1 MGLTK
6 QYLAYRAI
14 DSFNIIASGRANVN
28 FAVLE
33 KSEGRFAAAPAA
45 ENVIIWDLRMGDRK
59 LTLRRE
65 KQEVT
70 ALRVSPDHLH
80 IAVGYADGV
89 VQIFDLSSR
98 TYYDAICS
106 LALHK
111 NAVSVLRYDA
121 HGMRLVSGGLDT
133 ELVVVDVV
141 EQAGRQ
147 RLSGHNAAV
156 TDAHF
161 LQRLVEQDIVVSC
174 SKDTQIKFWNL
185 ETQFCFKTI
194 VDNRTEI
201 WGLALIND
209 LMVAGAGE
217 SGMNVYRL
225 RKREGNAAQSLEKA
239 VEGLAIDDEDT
250 ISPLSV
256 SNCGTIQRAGKG
268 RTVNLVV
275 DPNERVLSCHGTN
288 DLIEN
293 FYICNA
299 EEAKQRLAKRLK
311 KARKKM
317 QEGGEQEENE
327 EHLSKELSLSDEIK
341 RLESIKTRQKIKS
354 IDVLLGQNQEL
365 RVLVSL
371 SNNSMSL
378 YSLEASLK
386 SRKPKAKSSEST
398 DSSVKL
404 LRSLTRLGH
413 QSEVRSVC
421 FSNDS
426 LAIGSGA
433 GDSFKFWDRDAM
445 QCLRTMPTDYI
456 LCSRFVPGDRYVLL
470 GMKSGKLL
478 IADVGAADIVEEIP
492 AHESELW
499 SIALLPDQK
508 GCVTGS
514 SDTTV
519 KIWTFELIDSEGESH
534 TQTKVLSL
542 LHKNTLKLEETVLCV
557 VVSPDMKYLAVGLL
571 DATVKIF
578 FLDTFKFY
586 LSLYGHKL
594 PVLCMDIS
602 YDSQII
608 ATGSADRN
616 IKIWGL
622 NFGDCHRSIFAHDDS
637 VMSLQFIPK
646 THMFFSCGKDGKV
659 KQWDGDSFEKI
670 QTLPG
675 HIGEAHCLS
684 VSPNGRYLVTCG
696 SDRTLRMYERTEET
710 IVLKDVQEEE
720 REQMEN
726 EKLATGEDN
735 SVPLLPGLKLPSR
748 KTVGS
753 EQAAESIMECLEIS
767 KQYEL
772 EGDEKPE
779 LHPLMIALQV
789 KNPIDF
795 LVTTL
800 VRIRTSDMEEALLL
814 LPFSIVCELLERLPA
829 LITQRPDEVELLC
842 RVTVFLFKVHMKPI
856 ATAKSMKPLL
866 LKLLELLKR
875 DVQQLRDIMGYN
887 LHALSLLQTEV
898 EQREGVQLFRDAT
911 LARRKQEKKRRA
923 ASKRR
928 LQIQMV

>member
-14 DSFNIIASGRANVN
+14 DSFNIIASGRANLN

-33 KSEGRFAAAPAA
+33 QSEGRFVAAPAA
-45 ENVIIWDLRMGDRK
+45 ENVIIWDLRMGERK

-161 LQRLVEQDIVVSC
+161 LQRLVEQEVVVSC
-174 SKDTQIKFWNL
+174 SKDTQIKLWNL

-201 WGLALIND
+201 WALAFVND
-209 LMVAGAGE
+209 LMIAGAGE

-225 RKREGNAAQSLEKA
+225 RKREDASAHATLEAAVQ
-239 VEGLAIDDEDT
+239 GLAIDDEDT

-268 RTVNLVV
+268 RTVNLVA

-293 FYICNA
+293 FYICTG

-311 KARKKM
+311 KARKKALDA
-317 QEGGEQEENE
+317 QTASEENDE
-327 EHLSKELSLSDEIK
+327 QLSKELSLSDEIK
-341 RLESIKTRQKIKS
+341 RLESIKTKQKIKS
-354 IDVLLGQNQEL
+354 IDVLLGENKEL
-365 RVLVSL
+365 RMLVSL
-371 SNNSMSL
+371 ANNSMTL

-386 SRKPKAKSSEST
+386 SRKSS
-398 DSSVKL
+398 SSQMDGSIKL

-413 QSEVRSVC
+413 QSELRSVC

-445 QCLRTMPTDYI
+445 QCLRTVPTQYI

-478 IADVGAADIVEEIP
+478 IVDVSAADIVEQIP

-514 SDTTV
+514 SDTTL
-519 KIWTFELIDSEGESH
+519 KIWTFELIDSGEEAG
-534 TQTKVLSL
+534 QTKVLSL

-557 VVSPDMKYLAVGLL
+557 AISPNMKYLAVGLL

-602 YDSQII
+602 YDSTLI

-670 QTLPG
+670 ITLPG

-684 VSPNGRYLVTCG
+684 VSPNGRYLVSCG

-710 IVLKDVQEEE
+710 IVLQDVQEEE
-720 REQMEN
+720 RDQLEN

-748 KTVGS
+748 KTAGA

-767 KQYEL
+767 KQFEL
-772 EGDEKPE
+772 ESDEKPE
-779 LHPLMIALQV
+779 LHPLMLALQV
-789 KNPIDF
+789 KNPNDF

-800 VRIRTSDMEEALLL
+800 VRIRTSDMEESLLL

-856 ATAKSMKPLL
+856 AAAKSMKPLL
-866 LKLLELLKR
+866 LKLLGLLKH
-875 DVQQLRDIMGYN
+875 DIKQLRDLTGCN
-887 LHALSLLQTEV
+887 LHALSLLQADV
-898 EQREGVQLFRDAT
+898 EQRQGVQLFRDAT
-911 LARRKQEKKRRA
+911 LARRKSEKKCRA
-923 ASKRR
+923 SAKRR
-928 LQIQMV
+928 IQIQMA

>member
-14 DSFNIIASGRANVN
+14 DSFNIISSGRANVN
-28 FAVLE
+28 FAIVD
-33 KSEGRFAAAPAA
+33 KTEGRYVAAPAA
-45 ENVIIWDLRMGDRK
+45 ENVIVWDLRMGDRK

-65 KQEVT
+65 KFEVT
-70 ALRVSPDHLH
+70 CLRASPDHLH
-80 IAVGYADGV
+80 VAVGYSDGM
-89 VQIFDLSSR
+89 VQIFDLSSDR
-98 TYYDAICS
+98 YYDPICALS
-106 LALHK
+106 LHK
-111 NAVSVLRYDA
+111 NAVSILRYDLQ
-121 HGMRLVSGGLDT
+121 GMRLVSGGLDT

-141 EQAGRQ
+141 EQAGRA
-147 RLSGHNAAV
+147 RLSGHNAAI

-161 LQRLVEQDIVVSC
+161 LQRLVEENIVVSC
-174 SKDTQIKFWNL
+174 SKDTQVKFWNL

-194 VDNRTEI
+194 VDNRTEV
-201 WGLALIND
+201 WALAFIGD

-225 RKREGNAAQSLEKA
+225 RKHDGTITETLESA
-239 VEGLAIDDEDT
+239 VEGLSIEEEDT
-250 ISPLSV
+250 ISPISV
-256 SNCGTIQRAGKG
+256 SNCGVIQRAGKG
-268 RTVNLVV
+268 RTVNLVA
-275 DPNERVLSCHGTN
+275 DPSERVLSCHGTN

-293 FYICNA
+293 FYICTA
-299 EEAKQRLAKRLK
+299 EEVKKRLTKRLK
-311 KARKKM
+311 KEKK
-317 QEGGEQEENE
+317 EDGTEAKLSTEQ
-327 EHLSKELSLSDEIK
+327 SLSDEIK
-341 RLESIKTRQKIKS
+341 RLESIRTKQKIKS
-354 IDVLLGQNQEL
+354 IDVVLGQNQEL

-371 SNNSMSL
+371 ANNSLSL
-378 YSLEASLK
+378 YSLEASIK
-386 SRKPKAKSSEST
+386 TRKATEP
-398 DSSVKL
+398 SVKL

-433 GDSFKFWDRDAM
+433 GESFKFWDRDAM
-445 QCLRTMPTDYI
+445 QCLRTVPTDYI
-456 LCSRFVPGDRYVLL
+456 LCSKFVPGDHYVLL

-478 IADVGAADIVEEIP
+478 IVDVASADIVEEIP

-508 GCVTGS
+508 GCITGS
-514 SDTTV
+514 GDSTL
-519 KIWTFELIDSEGESH
+519 KIWTFELIDSD
-534 TQTKVLSL
+534 QNKVLSL

-557 VVSPDMKYLAVGLL
+557 GVSPDMKYLAVGLL

-594 PVLCMDIS
+594 PVLCLDIS
-602 YDSQII
+602 YDSNLIV
-608 ATGSADRN
+608 TGSADRN
-616 IKIWGL
+616 VKVWGL

-646 THMFFSCGKDGKV
+646 THMFFTCGKDGKV

-670 QTLPG
+670 LTLPG
-675 HIGEAHCLS
+675 HIGEAYCLS

-696 SDRTLRMYERTEET
+696 SDRTLRMYERTDET

-720 REQMEN
+720 REQLEN
-726 EKLATGEDN
+726 EQLATGDDN

-753 EQAAESIMECLEIS
+753 EQSAESILECLEIS
-767 KQYEL
+767 KQFEL
-772 EGDEKPE
+772 ESEEKPD
-779 LHPLMIALQV
+779 LHPLMQALQV
-789 KNPIDF
+789 KNPVDF
-795 LVTTL
+795 LVSTL
-800 VRIRTSDMEEALLL
+800 MRIRASDLEEALLL
-814 LPFSIVCELLERLPA
+814 LPFSTVCELLERLPT
-829 LITQRPDEVELLC
+829 LLTQRHDQLELLC
-842 RVTVFLFKVHMKPI
+842 RVTIFLFKVHMKPI
-856 ATAKSMKPLL
+856 SAAKTMKPLL
-866 LKLLELLKR
+866 VQLLTLLKR
-875 DVQQLRDIMGYN
+875 DVTNLRDTLGWN
-887 LHALSLLQTEV
+887 LHGLALLQTEV
-898 EQREGVQLFRDAT
+898 EQRESVQLFRDAT
-911 LARRKQEKKRRA
+911 QARKKRDKKRRE

>member
-28 FAVLE
+28 FAVYD
-33 KSEGRFAAAPAA
+33 KSEGRYVAAPAA

-65 KQEVT
+65 KHEVT

-161 LQRLVEQDIVVSC
+161 LQRVVDEDIVVSC
-174 SKDTQIKFWNL
+174 SKDTLIKFWNL
-185 ETQFCFKTI
+185 QTQFCFKTI

-201 WGLALIND
+201 WALAFIND

-225 RKREGNAAQSLEKA
+225 RKKDGSEAQSVETA
-239 VEGLAIDDEDT
+239 VAGLSLGDED
-250 ISPLSV
+250 IVSPLTV
-256 SNCGTIQRAGKG
+256 TNCGAIQRAGKG
-268 RTVNLVV
+268 RTVNLVA

-293 FYICNA
+293 FYICTA

-311 KARKKM
+311 KARKKA
-317 QEGGEQEENE
+317 QDSAEPEQNDEQ
-327 EHLSKELSLSDEIK
+327 LSKELSLSDEIK
-341 RLESIKTRQKIKS
+341 RLESIKAKQKIKS
-354 IDVLLGQNQEL
+354 IDVLLGQNNEL

-371 SNNSMSL
+371 GNNSLCL

-386 SRKPKAKSSEST
+386 SRKVTTPA
-398 DSSVKL
+398 DSSVKV

-445 QCLRTMPTDYI
+445 QCLRTVATDYV

-470 GMKSGKLL
+470 GMKSGKLV
-478 IADVGAADIVEEIP
+478 IVDVGAADIVEQIP

-499 SIALLPDQK
+499 SMALLPDQK

-519 KIWTFELIDSEGESH
+519 KIWSFQLVDTEEGDAR
-534 TQTKVLSL
+534 TQVLSL

-557 VVSPDMKYLAVGLL
+557 AVSPDMKYLAVGLL
-571 DATVKIF
+571 DATVKVF

-602 YDSQII
+602 YDSTLI

-622 NFGDCHRSIFAHDDS
+622 NFGDCHRSIFAHDES

-646 THMFFSCGKDGKV
+646 THMFFSCGKDGRV

-670 QTLPG
+670 LTLPG
-675 HIGEAHCLS
+675 HIGEAHCLA

-696 SDRTLRMYERTEET
+696 SDRTLRMYERTDET
-710 IVLKDVQEEE
+710 IVLKDAQEEE
-720 REQMEN
+720 REQLES
-726 EKLATGEDN
+726 EQLATGEDN
-735 SVPLLPGLKLPSR
+735 SVPLLPGLKLASR

-753 EQAAESIMECLEIS
+753 EKAAESIMECLEIS

-772 EGDEKPE
+772 EDIEKPE

-789 KNPIDF
+789 KNPTDF
-795 LVTTL
+795 VITTL
-800 VRIRTSDMEEALLL
+800 VRIRSSDMEEALLL
-814 LPFSIVCELLERLPA
+814 LPFSVVCELLERLPA
-829 LITQRPDEVELLC
+829 VITQRPDELELLC

-856 ATAKSMKPLL
+856 VAAKSMKPLL
-866 LKLLELLKR
+866 LKLLELLKK
-875 DVQQLRDIMGYN
+875 DVNALRDIMGYN

-911 LARRKQEKKRRA
+911 QTRRKNEKKRKQA
-923 ASKRR
+923 VKRR
-928 LQIQMV
+928 LQIQMT

>member
-14 DSFNIIASGRANVN
+14 DSFNIITSGRSNVN

-33 KSEGRFAAAPAA
+33 KSEGRFAAAAAA

-80 IAVGYADGV
+80 IAVGFADGV

-111 NAVSVLRYDA
+111 NAVSVLRYDSQ
-121 HGMRLVSGGLDT
+121 GMRLVSGGLDT
-133 ELVVVDVV
+133 EMVVVDTV

-147 RLSGHNAAV
+147 RLSGHNAAI

-201 WGLALIND
+201 WALAFVND
-209 LMVAGAGE
+209 LMIAGAGE

-225 RKREGNAAQSLEKA
+225 RKRDSTEHGSLESA

-250 ISPLSV
+250 ISPISV

-268 RTVNLVV
+268 RTVNLVS

-293 FYICNA
+293 FYICTA
-299 EEAKQRLAKRLK
+299 EEAKQRLNKRLK
-311 KARKKM
+311 KARKAAP
-317 QEGGEQEENE
+317 EENAE
-327 EHLSKELSLSDEIK
+327 QISKDLSLSDEIK
-341 RLESIKTRQKIKS
+341 RLESIKTSKQKIKS
-354 IDVLLGQNQEL
+354 IDVLLGENKEL
-365 RVLVSL
+365 RVLVSFA
-371 SNNSMSL
+371 NNSMSL
-378 YSLEASLK
+378 YSLEVSLK
-386 SRKPKAKSSEST
+386 SRKADAE
-398 DSSVKL
+398 SSVKL

-433 GDSFKFWDRDAM
+433 AESFKLWDRDAM
-445 QCLRTMPTDYI
+445 QCLRTVSTDYV
-456 LCSRFVPGDRYVLL
+456 LTSRFVPGDRYVLL
-470 GMKSGKLL
+470 GMKSGKLV
-478 IADVGAADIVEEIP
+478 IMDVGAADIVESIP

-499 SIALLPDQK
+499 SISLLPDQK

-514 SDTTV
+514 GDTTV
-519 KIWTFELIDSEGESH
+519 KIWSFELIDAGEGAA
-534 TQTKVLSL
+534 QTKVLSL

-571 DATVKIF
+571 DATVKVF

-602 YDSQII
+602 YDSTLI

-637 VMSLQFIPK
+637 VMSLQFIPR
-646 THMFFSCGKDGKV
+646 THMFFSCGKDGKI

-670 QTLPG
+670 VTLPG
-675 HIGEAHCLS
+675 HIGEAYSLA
-684 VSPNGRYLVTCG
+684 VSPNGRYLVSCG
-696 SDRTLRMYERTEET
+696 SDRTLRLFERTEET

-720 REQMEN
+720 REQLEN
-726 EKLATGEDN
+726 ERLATGEDN

-753 EQAAESIMECLEIS
+753 EQAAESIIECLEIS

-772 EGDEKPE
+772 DAEEKPE
-779 LHPLMIALQV
+779 LHPLMRALQV
-789 KNPIDF
+789 KSPNDF

-800 VRIRTSDMEEALLL
+800 VRIRTSEMEEALLL
-814 LPFSIVCELLERLPA
+814 LPFSVVCELLERLPA
-829 LITQRPDEVELLC
+829 LITSRPDELELLC

-856 ATAKSMKPLL
+856 VNANQMKPLL
-866 LKLLELLKR
+866 MRLLALLKSDIQGLR
-875 DVQQLRDIMGYN
+875 DVMGYN
-887 LHALSLLQTEV
+887 LHALALLQTEV
-898 EQREGVQLFRDAT
+898 EQREGVQLFHEAT
-911 LARRKQEKKRRA
+911 QARRKREKKRRE

>member
-14 DSFNIIASGRANVN
+14 DSFNIITSGRSNVN
-28 FAVLE
+28 FAIVD
-33 KSEGRFAAAPAA
+33 KTEGRFVAAAAA
-45 ENVIIWDLRMGDRK
+45 ENVIVWDLRLGDRK

-65 KQEVT
+65 KFEVT
-70 ALRVSPDHLH
+70 CLRVSPDHLH
-80 IAVGYADGV
+80 IAVGYADGT
-89 VQIFDLSSR
+89 VQIFDLTSDR
-98 TYYDAICS
+98 YYDPICS

-111 NAVSVLRYDA
+111 NAVSILRYDQQ
-121 HGMRLVSGGLDT
+121 GMRLVSGGLDT

-141 EQAGRQ
+141 EQAGRA

-161 LQRLVEQDIVVSC
+161 LQRLVEENIVVSC

-201 WGLALIND
+201 WALAFVGD

-225 RKREGNAAQSLEKA
+225 KKHDRAIAESVEAA
-239 VEGLAIDDEDT
+239 VEGLSIDEEDT
-250 ISPLSV
+250 ISPISV
-256 SNCGTIQRAGKG
+256 SNCGLIQRAGRG
-268 RTVNLVV
+268 RTVNLVT
-275 DPNERVLSCHGTN
+275 DPSERVLSCHGTN

-293 FYICNA
+293 FYICTP
-299 EEAKQRLAKRLK
+299 EEVKVRLAKRLK
-311 KARKKM
+311 KARKEEGADAKM
-317 QEGGEQEENE
+317 STEP
-327 EHLSKELSLSDEIK
+327 SLTDEIK
-341 RLESIKTRQKIKS
+341 RLESIRTKQKIKS
-354 IDVLLGQNQEL
+354 IDVVLGQNQEL

-371 SNNSMSL
+371 ANNSLSL
-378 YSLEASLK
+378 YSLEASVK
-386 SRKPKAKSSEST
+386 TRKAADP
-398 DSSVKL
+398 SVKV

-426 LAIGSGA
+426 LAVGSGA
-433 GDSFKFWDRDAM
+433 GESFKFWDRDAM
-445 QCLRTMPTDYI
+445 QCLRTVPTDYI
-456 LCSRFVPGDRYVLL
+456 LCSKFVPGDHYVLL

-478 IADVGAADIVEEIP
+478 IVDVASGDIVEEIP

-499 SIALLPDQK
+499 SIAILPDQK

-514 SDTTV
+514 GDSTI
-519 KIWTFELIDSEGESH
+519 KIWTFELIDSDQS
-534 TQTKVLSL
+534 KVLSL

-557 VVSPDMKYLAVGLL
+557 CVSPDMKYLAVGLL
-571 DATVKIF
+571 DTTVKVF

-594 PVLCMDIS
+594 PVLCLDIS
-602 YDSQII
+602 YDSNLIV
-608 ATGSADRN
+608 TGSSDRN
-616 IKIWGL
+616 VKVWGL

-637 VMSLQFIPK
+637 VMSVQFIPK
-646 THMFFSCGKDGKV
+646 THMFFTCGKDGKV

-670 QTLPG
+670 LTLPG
-675 HIGEAHCLS
+675 HIGEAYCLS

-696 SDRTLRMYERTEET
+696 SDRTIRMYERTDET

-726 EKLATGEDN
+726 EQLATGEDN
-735 SVPLLPGLKLPSR
+735 SVPLLPGLKMPSR

-753 EQAAESIMECLEIS
+753 EQSAESILECLEIS

-772 EGDEKPE
+772 ESDEKPE
-779 LHPLMIALQV
+779 LHPLMQALQA
-789 KNPIDF
+789 KNPVDF

-800 VRIRTSDMEEALLL
+800 MRIRTSDLEEALLL
-814 LPFSIVCELLERLPA
+814 LPFATVCELLERLPT
-829 LITQRPDEVELLC
+829 LLTQRPDQLELLC
-842 RVTVFLFKVHMKPI
+842 RVTIFLFKVHMKPI
-856 ATAKSMKPLL
+856 SAAKSMKPLL
-866 LKLLELLKR
+866 VQLLSLLKR
-875 DVQQLRDIMGYN
+875 DIGQLRDTLGWN
-887 LHALSLLQTEV
+887 LHGLALLQTEV
-898 EQREGVQLFRDAT
+898 EAREGVQLFWDAT
-911 LARRKQEKKRRA
+911 QTRKKRDKKRRE

>member
-14 DSFNIIASGRANVN
+14 DSFNIIVSGRANVN

-225 RKREGNAAQSLEKA
+225 RKREDNAAQSLEKA

-317 QEGGEQEENE
+317 QEGGEQEDE
-327 EHLSKELSLSDEIK
+327 EHISKELSLSDEIK
-341 RLESIKTRQKIKS
+341 RLESIKTKQKIKS
-354 IDVLLGQNQEL
+354 IDVLLGQNQEV

-386 SRKPKAKSSEST
+386 SRKPKAKSSEPT
-398 DSSVKL
+398 DTSVKL

-492 AHESELW
+492 AHDSELW

-514 SDTTV
+514 SDTTL

-772 EGDEKPE
+772 EHDEKPE

-800 VRIRTSDMEEALLL
+800 MRIRTSDMEEALLL
-814 LPFSIVCELLERLPA
+814 LPFSMVCELLERLPA
-829 LITQRPDEVELLC
+829 LIKQRPDEVELLC

-856 ATAKSMKPLL
+856 TAAKSMKPLL

-887 LHALSLLQTEV
+887 LHALSLLQREV
-898 EQREGVQLFRDAT
+898 EQREDVQLFRDAT

>member
-33 KSEGRFAAAPAA
+33 KSEGRFVAAPAA

-89 VQIFDLSSR
+89 VQIFDLSSQ

-111 NAVSVLRYDA
+111 NAVSVLRYDV

-201 WGLALIND
+201 WALAFVND

-225 RKREGNAAQSLEKA
+225 RKREDSSAQTLETA
-239 VEGLAIDDEDT
+239 VEGLTIEDEDT

-268 RTVNLVV
+268 RTVNLVA

-293 FYICNA
+293 FYICTA

-311 KARKKM
+311 KARKKA
-317 QEGGEQEENE
+317 QDAAAPEEDD

-341 RLESIKTRQKIKS
+341 RLESLKTKQKIKS
-354 IDVLLGQNQEL
+354 IDVLLGQNKEL

-371 SNNSMSL
+371 SNNSMCL

-386 SRKPKAKSSEST
+386 SRKPTAASAAST

-426 LAIGSGA
+426 LAIGSGS

-445 QCLRTMPTDYI
+445 QCLRTVPTDYI
-456 LCSRFVPGDRYVLL
+456 LCSRFVPGDRYALL
-470 GMKSGKLL
+470 GMKSGKLF
-478 IADVGAADIVEEIP
+478 IVDVGAADIVERIP

-514 SDTTV
+514 SDTTL
-519 KIWTFELIDSEGESH
+519 KIWSFELIDAGEGEA
-534 TQTKVLSL
+534 QTKVLSL

-557 VVSPDMKYLAVGLL
+557 AISPDMKYLAVGLL
-571 DATVKIF
+571 DATVKVF

-602 YDSQII
+602 YDATLI

-670 QTLPG
+670 ITLPG
-675 HIGEAHCLS
+675 HIGEAYCLS
-684 VSPNGRYLVTCG
+684 VSPNGRYLVSCG

-720 REQMEN
+720 REQLEN

-767 KQYEL
+767 KQFEL
-772 EGDEKPE
+772 EADEKPE
-779 LHPLMIALQV
+779 LHPLMLALQV
-789 KNPIDF
+789 KNPNDF

-800 VRIRTSDMEEALLL
+800 IRIRTSDMEEALLL

-829 LITQRPDEVELLC
+829 LITQRPDEIELLC

-856 ATAKSMKPLL
+856 AAAKSMKSLLIKLLGL
-866 LKLLELLKR
+866 LKH
-875 DVQQLRDIMGYN
+875 DVQQLRDTMGYN
-887 LHALSLLQTEV
+887 LHALALLQTDV

-923 ASKRR
+923 AAKRR
-928 LQIQMV
+928 IQIQMV

>member
-1 MGLTK
+1 
-6 QYLAYRAI
+6 
-14 DSFNIIASGRANVN
+14 
-28 FAVLE
+28 
-33 KSEGRFAAAPAA
+33 
-45 ENVIIWDLRMGDRK
+45 MGDRK

-89 VQIFDLSSR
+89 VQIFDLSSG

-111 NAVSVLRYDA
+111 NAVSILRYDA

-161 LQRLVEQDIVVSC
+161 LQRLVDQDIVVSS

-201 WGLALIND
+201 WALAFIND

-225 RKREGNAAQSLEKA
+225 RKRGDNAAQSLETA
-239 VEGLAIDDEDT
+239 VEGFAIDDEDT

-268 RTVNLVV
+268 RTVNLVA

-311 KARKKM
+311 KARKKA
-317 QEGGEQEENE
+317 QEGAAQEENE
-327 EHLSKELSLSDEIK
+327 EHLSKEMSLSDEIK
-341 RLESIKTRQKIKS
+341 RLESIKTKQKIKS
-354 IDVLLGQNQEL
+354 IDVLLGQNNEL

-371 SNNSMSL
+371 SNNSMTL

-386 SRKPKAKSSEST
+386 SRKPTAKSAAST
-398 DSSVKL
+398 DSSVKT

-426 LAIGSGA
+426 LAIGSGSC
-433 GDSFKFWDRDAM
+433 DSFKFWDRDAM

-478 IADVGAADIVEEIP
+478 IVDVGAADIVEQIP

-499 SIALLPDQK
+499 SLALLPDQK

-514 SDTTV
+514 SDTTL
-519 KIWTFELIDSEGESH
+519 KIWTFELIDSAGEGEA
-534 TQTKVLSL
+534 QTKVLSL

-557 VVSPDMKYLAVGLL
+557 AISPDMKYLAVGLL

-602 YDSQII
+602 YDSQLI

-670 QTLPG
+670 LTLPG

-720 REQMEN
+720 REQLEN
-726 EKLATGEDN
+726 ERLATGEDN

-767 KQYEL
+767 KQFET
-772 EGDEKPE
+772 EADEKPE
-779 LHPLMIALQV
+779 LHPLMLALQA
-789 KNPIDF
+789 KNPNDF

-856 ATAKSMKPLL
+856 AAAKSMKPLL
-866 LKLLELLKR
+866 LKLLALLKR
-875 DVQQLRDIMGYN
+875 DVQQLRDTMGYN

>member
-14 DSFNIIASGRANVN
+14 DSFNIITSGRANVN
-28 FAVLE
+28 FAVVD
-33 KSEGRFAAAPAA
+33 KTEGRYVAAPAA
-45 ENVIIWDLRMGDRK
+45 ENVIVWDLRMGDRK

-65 KQEVT
+65 KFEVT
-70 ALRVSPDHLH
+70 SLRVSPDHLH

-89 VQIFDLSSR
+89 VQIFDLSSDR
-98 TYYDAICS
+98 YYEPICT

-111 NAVSVLRYDA
+111 NAVSILRYDLQ
-121 HGMRLVSGGLDT
+121 GMRLVSGGLDT

-141 EQAGRQ
+141 EQAGRA
-147 RLSGHNAAV
+147 RLSGHNAAI

-161 LQRLVEQDIVVSC
+161 LQRLVDENIVVSC

-194 VDNRTEI
+194 VDNRTEV
-201 WGLALIND
+201 WALAFIGN

-225 RKREGNAAQSLEKA
+225 RKHDGAITETLESA
-239 VEGLAIDDEDT
+239 VEGLSIDDEDT
-250 ISPLSV
+250 ISPISV

-268 RTVNLVV
+268 RTVNLVT
-275 DPNERVLSCHGTN
+275 DPSERVISCHGTN

-293 FYICNA
+293 FYICTP
-299 EEAKQRLAKRLK
+299 EEVKKRLAKRLK
-311 KARKKM
+311 KEKKVAED
-317 QEGGEQEENE
+317 EGSEEAKLSTEQ
-327 EHLSKELSLSDEIK
+327 SLSDEIK
-341 RLESIKTRQKIKS
+341 RLESIRAKQKIKS
-354 IDVLLGQNQEL
+354 IDVVLGQNQEL

-371 SNNSMSL
+371 ANNSLSL
-378 YSLEASLK
+378 YSLEASIK
-386 SRKPKAKSSEST
+386 TRKAT
-398 DSSVKL
+398 DPSVKL

-433 GDSFKFWDRDAM
+433 GESFKFWDRDAM
-445 QCLRTMPTDYI
+445 QCLRTLPTDYI
-456 LCSRFVPGDRYVLL
+456 LCSKFVPGDRYVLL

-478 IADVGAADIVEEIP
+478 IVDVAAADIVEEIP
-492 AHESELW
+492 AHEGELW
-499 SIALLPDQK
+499 SIAILPDQK

-514 SDTTV
+514 GDTTV
-519 KIWTFELIDSEGESH
+519 KIWTFELIDAGEGDA
-534 TQTKVLSL
+534 QTKVLSL
-542 LHKNTLKLEETVLCV
+542 LHKNTLKLEETVLCLA
-557 VVSPDMKYLAVGLL
+557 VSPDMKYLAVGLL
-571 DATVKIF
+571 DATVKVF

-594 PVLCMDIS
+594 PVICLDIS
-602 YDSQII
+602 YDSNLIV
-608 ATGSADRN
+608 TGSADRN
-616 IKIWGL
+616 VKVWGL

-637 VMSLQFIPK
+637 VMSVQFIPR
-646 THMFFSCGKDGKV
+646 THMFFTCGKDGKV
-659 KQWDGDSFEKI
+659 KQWDGDNFEKI
-670 QTLPG
+670 LTLPG
-675 HIGEAHCLS
+675 HIGEAYCLS

-726 EKLATGEDN
+726 DQLATGEDN
-735 SVPLLPGLKLPSR
+735 TVPLLPGLKMPSR

-753 EQAAESIMECLEIS
+753 EQSAESILECLEIS
-767 KQYEL
+767 KQFEL
-772 EGDEKPE
+772 EAEDKPE
-779 LHPLMIALQV
+779 LHPLMQALQV
-789 KNPIDF
+789 KNPEDF
-795 LVTTL
+795 LVSTL
-800 VRIRTSDMEEALLL
+800 MRIRASDLEEALLL
-814 LPFSIVCELLERLPA
+814 LPFSTVCEVLERLPT
-829 LITQRPDEVELLC
+829 LLTQRPDQLELLC
-842 RVTVFLFKVHMKPI
+842 RVTIFLFKVHMKPI
-856 ATAKSMKPLL
+856 SAAKNMKPLL
-866 LKLLELLKR
+866 VKLLSMLKR
-875 DVQQLRDIMGYN
+875 DVGQLRDVLGWN
-887 LHALSLLQTEV
+887 LHGLALLQTEV
-898 EQREGVQLFRDAT
+898 EQRDGVQLFREAT
-911 LARRKQEKKRRA
+911 QTRKKRDKKRRE

>member
-33 KSEGRFAAAPAA
+33 KSEGRFVAAPAA

-89 VQIFDLSSR
+89 VQIFDLSSQ

-201 WGLALIND
+201 WALAFVND

-225 RKREGNAAQSLEKA
+225 RKREDSSAQTLETA

-268 RTVNLVV
+268 RTVNLVA
-275 DPNERVLSCHGTN
+275 DPNERVLSCHATN

-293 FYICNA
+293 FYICTA

-311 KARKKM
+311 KARKRA
-317 QEGGEQEENE
+317 QDAAAAEEDD

-341 RLESIKTRQKIKS
+341 RLESLKTKQKIKS
-354 IDVLLGQNQEL
+354 IDVLLGQNKEL

-371 SNNSMSL
+371 ANNSMCL

-386 SRKPKAKSSEST
+386 SRKPTAGSAASA

-426 LAIGSGA
+426 LAIGSGS

-445 QCLRTMPTDYI
+445 QCLRTVPTDYI

-470 GMKSGKLL
+470 GMKSGKLC
-478 IADVGAADIVEEIP
+478 IVDVGAADIVERIP

-514 SDTTV
+514 SDTTL
-519 KIWTFELIDSEGESH
+519 KIWSFELIDAGEGES
-534 TQTKVLSL
+534 QTKVLSL

-557 VVSPDMKYLAVGLL
+557 AVSPDMKYLAVGLL
-571 DATVKIF
+571 DATVKVF

-602 YDSQII
+602 YDATLI

-670 QTLPG
+670 ITLPG
-675 HIGEAHCLS
+675 HIGEAYCLS
-684 VSPNGRYLVTCG
+684 VSPNGRYLVSCG

-720 REQMEN
+720 REQLEN

-767 KQYEL
+767 KQFEL
-772 EGDEKPE
+772 EADDKPE
-779 LHPLMIALQV
+779 LHPLMLALQV

-800 VRIRTSDMEEALLL
+800 IRIRTSDMEEALLL

-856 ATAKSMKPLL
+856 AAAKSMKPLL
-866 LKLLELLKR
+866 IKLLGLLKH
-875 DVQQLRDIMGYN
+875 DVQQLRDTMGYN
-887 LHALSLLQTEV
+887 LHALALLQTDV

-911 LARRKQEKKRRA
+911 LARRQQEKKRRA
-923 ASKRR
+923 AAKRR
-928 LQIQMV
+928 IQIQMA

>member
-6 QYLAYRAI
+6 QYLAYRVI
-14 DSFNIIASGRANVN
+14 DSFNIIASGRSNVN
-28 FAVLE
+28 FAVVD
-33 KSEGRFAAAPAA
+33 KSEGRYVAAPAA

-65 KQEVT
+65 KHEVT

-111 NAVSVLRYDA
+111 NAVSVLRYDL

-161 LQRLVEQDIVVSC
+161 LQRLVDQDVVVSC

-201 WGLALIND
+201 WALAFIND

-225 RKREGNAAQSLEKA
+225 RKREATNGAALESA
-239 VEGLAIDDEDT
+239 VEGLSIDDEDT

-268 RTVNLVV
+268 RTVNLVA
-275 DPNERVLSCHGTN
+275 DPNERVISCHGTN
-288 DLIEN
+288 DLIES
-293 FYICNA
+293 FYICTA
-299 EEAKQRLAKRLK
+299 EEAKNRLAKRLK
-311 KARKKM
+311 KARKKA
-317 QEGGEQEENE
+317 ESAAASEQDDEQ
-327 EHLSKELSLSDEIK
+327 LSKELSLSDEIK
-341 RLESIKTRQKIKS
+341 RLESIKTKQKIKS
-354 IDVLLGQNQEL
+354 IDVLLGENKEL

-371 SNNSMSL
+371 ANNSLCL

-386 SRKPKAKSSEST
+386 SRKAST
-398 DSSVKL
+398 PADSSVKV

-433 GDSFKFWDRDAM
+433 GDSFKLWDRDAM
-445 QCLRTMPTDYI
+445 QCLRTVSTDYV

-470 GMKSGKLL
+470 GMKSGALL
-478 IADVGAADIVEEIP
+478 IVDVGAADIVEKIP

-514 SDTTV
+514 GDTTL
-519 KIWTFELIDSEGESH
+519 KIWSFELIDAGEGAA
-534 TQTKVLSL
+534 QTKVLSL

-557 VVSPDMKYLAVGLL
+557 AISPDMKYLAVGLL
-571 DATVKIF
+571 DATVKVF

-602 YDSQII
+602 YDSQLI

-670 QTLPG
+670 LTLPG
-675 HIGEAHCLS
+675 HIGEAHCLA
-684 VSPNGRYLVTCG
+684 VSPNGRYLVSCG
-696 SDRTLRMYERTEET
+696 SDRTLRMYERTDET

-720 REQMEN
+720 REQLEN
-726 EKLATGEDN
+726 EQLATGEDN
-735 SVPLLPGLKLPSR
+735 TVPLLPGLKLASR

-753 EQAAESIMECLEIS
+753 EQSAESIMECLEIS
-767 KQYEL
+767 RQFEL
-772 EGDEKPE
+772 EAEEKPE
-779 LHPLMIALQV
+779 PHPLMLALQV
-789 KNPIDF
+789 KNPTDF
-795 LVTTL
+795 LVATL
-800 VRIRTSDMEEALLL
+800 ARIRSSDMEEALLL
-814 LPFSIVCELLERLPA
+814 LPFSIVCELLERLPT
-829 LITQRPDEVELLC
+829 LINQRPDELELLC

-856 ATAKSMKPLL
+856 AASKTMKPLL
-866 LKLLELLKR
+866 IKLLGLLKR
-875 DVQQLRDIMGYN
+875 DVQQLRDVMGYN
-887 LHALSLLQTEV
+887 LHALSLLQSEV
-898 EQREGVQLFRDAT
+898 EQREGVQLFREAT
-911 LARRKQEKKRRA
+911 QTRRKNEKKRRQA
-923 ASKRR
+923 TKRR
-928 LQIQMV
+928 IQIQMA

>member
-1 MGLTK
+1 
-6 QYLAYRAI
+6 
-14 DSFNIIASGRANVN
+14 
-28 FAVLE
+28 
-33 KSEGRFAAAPAA
+33 
-45 ENVIIWDLRMGDRK
+45 MGDRK

-111 NAVSVLRYDA
+111 NAVSILRYDA
-121 HGMRLVSGGLDT
+121 QGMRLVSGGLDT

-147 RLSGHNAAV
+147 RLSGHNAAI

-161 LQRLVEQDIVVSC
+161 LQRLVEQEIVVSC

-201 WGLALIND
+201 WALAFIND

-225 RKREGNAAQSLEKA
+225 RKKDESVAQSLEKA
-239 VEGLAIDDEDT
+239 VEGLSIDDEDT
-250 ISPLSV
+250 ISPLTV

-268 RTVNLVV
+268 RTVNLVA

-293 FYICNA
+293 FYICTA
-299 EEAKQRLAKRLK
+299 EEAKQRLVKRLK
-311 KARKKM
+311 KARKKA
-317 QEGGEQEENE
+317 QDPNEPEQNDEQ
-327 EHLSKELSLSDEIK
+327 LSKELSLSDEIK
-341 RLESIKTRQKIKS
+341 RLESIKAKQKIKS
-354 IDVLLGQNQEL
+354 IDVLLGLNKEL

-371 SNNSMSL
+371 ANNSMCL

-386 SRKPKAKSSEST
+386 SRKASE
-398 DSSVKL
+398 DSSVKV

-445 QCLRTMPTDYI
+445 QCLRTVATDYV

-478 IADVGAADIVEEIP
+478 IVDVGAADIVEQIP

-499 SIALLPDQK
+499 SLAMLPDQK

-514 SDTTV
+514 SDQTL
-519 KIWTFELIDSEGESH
+519 KIWSFELIDAGEGDA
-534 TQTKVLSL
+534 QTKVLSL

-557 VVSPDMKYLAVGLL
+557 AVSPDMKYLAVGLL
-571 DATVKIF
+571 DATVKVF

-602 YDSQII
+602 YDSQLII
-608 ATGSADRN
+608 TGSADRN

-622 NFGDCHRSIFAHDDS
+622 NFGDCHRSVFAHDDS

-670 QTLPG
+670 LTLPG
-675 HIGEAHCLS
+675 HIGEAHCLA
-684 VSPNGRYLVTCG
+684 VSPNGRYLVSCG
-696 SDRTLRMYERTEET
+696 SDRTLRLYERTDET

-720 REQMEN
+720 REQLEN
-726 EKLATGEDN
+726 EQLATGEDN
-735 SVPLLPGLKLPSR
+735 TVPLLPGLKLPSR

-753 EQAAESIMECLEIS
+753 EKACESILECLEIS
-767 KQYEL
+767 KQFEL
-772 EGDEKPE
+772 EDDEKPE
-779 LHPLMIALQV
+779 PHPLMLALQV
-789 KNPIDF
+789 KNPTDF
-795 LVTTL
+795 LVTIL
-800 VRIRTSDMEEALLL
+800 ERIRSSDMEEALLL
-814 LPFSIVCELLERLPA
+814 LPFSNVCELLERLPA
-829 LITQRPDEVELLC
+829 LITKRPDQLELLC

-856 ATAKSMKPLL
+856 VGSKPMKPLL
-866 LKLLELLKR
+866 LKLLGLLKK
-875 DVQQLRDIMGYN
+875 DVTALRDLMGYN

-898 EQREGVQLFRDAT
+898 EQREGVQLFYDAT
-911 LARRKQEKKRRA
+911 QARKKNEKKRKEA
-923 ASKRR
+923 VKRR
-928 LQIQMV
+928 MQIQMV

>member
-1 MGLTK
+1 
-6 QYLAYRAI
+6 
-14 DSFNIIASGRANVN
+14 
-28 FAVLE
+28 
-33 KSEGRFAAAPAA
+33 
-45 ENVIIWDLRMGDRK
+45 MGDRK

-80 IAVGYADGV
+80 IAVGYADGI

-111 NAVSVLRYDA
+111 NAVSILRYDA
-121 HGMRLVSGGLDT
+121 QGMRLVSGGLDT

-147 RLSGHNAAV
+147 RLSGHNAAI

-161 LQRLVEQDIVVSC
+161 LQRLVDQEIVVSC

-201 WGLALIND
+201 WALAFIND

-225 RKREGNAAQSLEKA
+225 RKKDENIAQSLEKA
-239 VEGLAIDDEDT
+239 VEGLSIDDEDM

-268 RTVNLVV
+268 RTVNLVA

-293 FYICNA
+293 FYICTA

-311 KARKKM
+311 KARKKA
-317 QEGGEQEENE
+317 QDSTEPEQNDEQ
-327 EHLSKELSLSDEIK
+327 LSKELSLSDEIK
-341 RLESIKTRQKIKS
+341 RLESIKAKQKIKS
-354 IDVLLGQNQEL
+354 IDVLLGQNKEL
-365 RVLVSL
+365 RVLISL
-371 SNNSMSL
+371 GNNSMCL

-386 SRKPKAKSSEST
+386 SRKAST
-398 DSSVKL
+398 PEDSSVKV

-433 GDSFKFWDRDAM
+433 GNSFKFWDRDAM
-445 QCLRTMPTDYI
+445 QCLRTVATDYV

-478 IADVGAADIVEEIP
+478 IVDVGAADIVEQIP

-499 SIALLPDQK
+499 SLAMLPDQK

-514 SDTTV
+514 SDQTL
-519 KIWTFELIDSEGESH
+519 KIWSFELIDAGEGDA
-534 TQTKVLSL
+534 QTKVLSL

-557 VVSPDMKYLAVGLL
+557 AISPDMKYLAVGLL
-571 DATVKIF
+571 DATVKVF

-602 YDSQII
+602 YDSQLI

-622 NFGDCHRSIFAHDDS
+622 NFGDCHRSVFAHDDS
-637 VMSLQFIPK
+637 VMSLQFIPR

-670 QTLPG
+670 LTLPG
-675 HIGEAHCLS
+675 HIGEAHCLA
-684 VSPNGRYLVTCG
+684 VSPNGRYLVSCG

-720 REQMEN
+720 REQLEN
-726 EKLATGEDN
+726 EQLATGEDN
-735 SVPLLPGLKLPSR
+735 TVPLLPGLKLPSR

-753 EQAAESIMECLEIS
+753 EKAAESILECLEIS
-767 KQYEL
+767 KQFEL
-772 EGDEKPE
+772 EDDEKPE
-779 LHPLMIALQV
+779 PHPLMLALQV
-789 KNPIDF
+789 KNPTDF
-795 LVTTL
+795 MVTTL
-800 VRIRTSDMEEALLL
+800 ERIRASDMEEALLL
-814 LPFSIVCELLERLPA
+814 LPFSNVCELLERLPT
-829 LITQRPDEVELLC
+829 LISKRPDELELLC

-856 ATAKSMKPLL
+856 VASKPMKPLL
-866 LKLLELLKR
+866 LKLLGLLKR
-875 DVQQLRDIMGYN
+875 DVSALRDLMGYN

-898 EQREGVQLFRDAT
+898 EQREGVQLFYDAT
-911 LARRKQEKKRRA
+911 QARKKNEKKRKEA
-923 ASKRR
+923 VKRR
-928 LQIQMV
+928 IQIQMV

>member
-1 MGLTK
+1 MQPRRLRMLSSGICGEHVLFP
-6 QYLAYRAI
+6 Y
-14 DSFNIIASGRANVN
+14 NIYQLKPGTSC
-28 FAVLE
+28 
-33 KSEGRFAAAPAA
+33 S
-45 ENVIIWDLRMGDRK
+45 MGDRK

-65 KQEVT
+65 KEEVT

-89 VQIFDLSSR
+89 VQIFDLSSQ

-201 WGLALIND
+201 WALAFVND

-225 RKREGNAAQSLEKA
+225 RKREDSSAQTLETA

-268 RTVNLVV
+268 RTVNLVA

-293 FYICNA
+293 FYICTA

-311 KARKKM
+311 KARKKA
-317 QEGGEQEENE
+317 QDAAAPEEDD

-341 RLESIKTRQKIKS
+341 RLESLKTKQKIKS
-354 IDVLLGQNQEL
+354 IDVLLGQNKEL

-371 SNNSMSL
+371 ANNSMCL

-386 SRKPKAKSSEST
+386 SRKPTAASAASA

-426 LAIGSGA
+426 LAIGSGS

-445 QCLRTMPTDYI
+445 QCLRTVPTDYI

-470 GMKSGKLL
+470 GMKSGKLF
-478 IADVGAADIVEEIP
+478 IVDVGAADIVERIP

-514 SDTTV
+514 SDTTL
-519 KIWTFELIDSEGESH
+519 KIWSFELIDAGEGEA
-534 TQTKVLSL
+534 QTKVLSL

-557 VVSPDMKYLAVGLL
+557 AVSPDMKYLAVGLL
-571 DATVKIF
+571 DATVKVF

-602 YDSQII
+602 YDATLI

-646 THMFFSCGKDGKV
+646 THMFFSCGKDGKI

-670 QTLPG
+670 ITLPG
-675 HIGEAHCLS
+675 HIGEAYCLS
-684 VSPNGRYLVTCG
+684 VSPNGRYLVSCG

-720 REQMEN
+720 REQLEN

-767 KQYEL
+767 KQFEL
-772 EGDEKPE
+772 EADDKPD
-779 LHPLMIALQV
+779 LHPLMLALQV
-789 KNPIDF
+789 KNPNDF

-800 VRIRTSDMEEALLL
+800 IRIRTSDMEEALLL

-856 ATAKSMKPLL
+856 AAAKSMKPLL
-866 LKLLELLKR
+866 IKLLGLLKH
-875 DVQQLRDIMGYN
+875 DVQQLRDTMGYN
-887 LHALSLLQTEV
+887 LHALALLQTDV

-923 ASKRR
+923 AAKRR
-928 LQIQMV
+928 IQIQMV

>member
-1 MGLTK
+1 
-6 QYLAYRAI
+6 
-14 DSFNIIASGRANVN
+14 
-28 FAVLE
+28 
-33 KSEGRFAAAPAA
+33 
-45 ENVIIWDLRMGDRK
+45 MGDRK

-106 LALHK
+106 LALHRS
-111 NAVSVLRYDA
+111 AVSILRYDG

-133 ELVVVDVV
+133 EIVVVDVV
-141 EQAGRQ
+141 EQTGRQ
-147 RLSGHNAAV
+147 RLSGHNAAI

-161 LQRLVEQDIVVSC
+161 LQRIVDQEIVVSC

-201 WGLALIND
+201 WALAFIND

-225 RKREGNAAQSLEKA
+225 RKKDESVAQGLEKA
-239 VEGLAIDDEDT
+239 VEGLSIDDEDM

-256 SNCGTIQRAGKG
+256 SNSGTIQRAGKG
-268 RTVNLVV
+268 RTVNLVA
-275 DPNERVLSCHGTN
+275 DPNERILSCHGTN

-293 FYICNA
+293 FYICTS

-311 KARKKM
+311 KARKKA
-317 QEGGEQEENE
+317 QDSTEPEQNDEQ
-327 EHLSKELSLSDEIK
+327 LSKELTLSDEIK
-341 RLESIKTRQKIKS
+341 RLESIKTKQKIKS
-354 IDVLLGQNQEL
+354 IDVLLGQNKEL

-371 SNNSMSL
+371 ANNSLCL

-386 SRKPKAKSSEST
+386 TRKAST
-398 DSSVKL
+398 PEDNSVKV

-445 QCLRTMPTDYI
+445 QCLRTVPTDYV

-478 IADVGAADIVEEIP
+478 IVDVGAADIVEQIP

-499 SIALLPDQK
+499 SLALLPDQK

-514 SDTTV
+514 SDTTL
-519 KIWTFELIDSEGESH
+519 KIWSFELIDAGEGGA
-534 TQTKVLSL
+534 QTKVLSL

-557 VVSPDMKYLAVGLL
+557 AVSPDMKYLAVGLL
-571 DATVKIF
+571 DATVKVF

-594 PVLCMDIS
+594 PVLSMDIS
-602 YDSQII
+602 YDSQLI

-670 QTLPG
+670 LTLPG
-675 HIGEAHCLS
+675 HIGEAHCLA

-696 SDRTLRMYERTEET
+696 SDRTLRMYERTDET

-720 REQMEN
+720 REQLEN
-726 EKLATGEDN
+726 EQLATGEDN

-753 EQAAESIMECLEIS
+753 EKGAESIMECLEIS
-767 KQYEL
+767 KQFEL
-772 EGDEKPE
+772 EDNEKPE
-779 LHPLMIALQV
+779 PHPLMLALQV
-789 KNPIDF
+789 KNPTDF
-795 LVTTL
+795 LVLTL
-800 VRIRTSDMEEALLL
+800 ERIRSSDMEEALLL
-814 LPFSIVCELLERLPA
+814 LPFSLVCELLERLPV
-829 LITQRPDEVELLC
+829 LITQRPDELELFC

-856 ATAKSMKPLL
+856 VASKSMKPLL
-866 LKLLELLKR
+866 MKLIGLLKQ
-875 DVQQLRDIMGYN
+875 DVRQLRDVIGYN

-898 EQREGVQLFRDAT
+898 EQREGIQLFHDAT
-911 LARRKQEKKRRA
+911 QARKKVEKKRKEA
-923 ASKRR
+923 VKRR
-928 LQIQMV
+928 IQITMA

>member
-14 DSFNIIASGRANVN
+14 DSFNIITSGRANVN
-28 FAVLE
+28 FAVVD
-33 KSEGRFAAAPAA
+33 KTEGRYVAAPAA
-45 ENVIIWDLRMGDRK
+45 ENVIVWDLRMGDRK

-65 KQEVT
+65 KFEVT
-70 ALRVSPDHLH
+70 SLRVSPDHLH
-80 IAVGYADGV
+80 IAVGYADGM
-89 VQIFDLSSR
+89 VQIFDLSSDR
-98 TYYDAICS
+98 YYEPICT

-111 NAVSVLRYDA
+111 NAVSILRYDLQ
-121 HGMRLVSGGLDT
+121 GMRLVSGGLDT

-141 EQAGRQ
+141 EQAGRA
-147 RLSGHNAAV
+147 RLSGHNAAI

-161 LQRLVEQDIVVSC
+161 LQRLVDESIVVSC

-194 VDNRTEI
+194 VDNRTEV
-201 WGLALIND
+201 WALAFIGN

-225 RKREGNAAQSLEKA
+225 RKHDGAITETLESA
-239 VEGLAIDDEDT
+239 VEGLSIDDEDT
-250 ISPLSV
+250 ISPISV

-268 RTVNLVV
+268 RTVNLVT
-275 DPNERVLSCHGTN
+275 DPSERVISCHGTN

-293 FYICNA
+293 FYICTP
-299 EEAKQRLAKRLK
+299 EEVKKRLAKRLK
-311 KARKKM
+311 KEKKVAED
-317 QEGGEQEENE
+317 EGSEEAKLSTEQ
-327 EHLSKELSLSDEIK
+327 SLSDEIK
-341 RLESIKTRQKIKS
+341 RLESIRAKQKIKS
-354 IDVLLGQNQEL
+354 IDVVLGQNQEL

-371 SNNSMSL
+371 ANNSLSL
-378 YSLEASLK
+378 YSLEASIK
-386 SRKPKAKSSEST
+386 TRKAT
-398 DSSVKL
+398 DPSAKL

-433 GDSFKFWDRDAM
+433 GESFKFWDRDAM
-445 QCLRTMPTDYI
+445 QCLRTVPTDYI
-456 LCSRFVPGDRYVLL
+456 LCSKFVPGDRYVLL

-478 IADVGAADIVEEIP
+478 IVDVAAADIVEEIP
-492 AHESELW
+492 AHEGELW

-514 SDTTV
+514 GDTTV
-519 KIWTFELIDSEGESH
+519 KIWTFELIDAGEGDA
-534 TQTKVLSL
+534 QTKVLSL
-542 LHKNTLKLEETVLCV
+542 LHKNTLKLEETVLCLA
-557 VVSPDMKYLAVGLL
+557 VSPDMKYLAVGLL
-571 DATVKIF
+571 DATVKVF

-594 PVLCMDIS
+594 PVICLDIS
-602 YDSQII
+602 YDSNLIV
-608 ATGSADRN
+608 TGSADRN
-616 IKIWGL
+616 VKVWGL

-637 VMSLQFIPK
+637 VMSVQFIPR
-646 THMFFSCGKDGKV
+646 THMFFTCGKDGKV
-659 KQWDGDSFEKI
+659 KQWDGDNFEKI
-670 QTLPG
+670 LTLPG
-675 HIGEAHCLS
+675 HIGEAYCLS

-726 EKLATGEDN
+726 EQLATGEDN
-735 SVPLLPGLKLPSR
+735 TVPLLPGLKMPSR

-753 EQAAESIMECLEIS
+753 EQSAESILECLEIS
-767 KQYEL
+767 KQFEL
-772 EGDEKPE
+772 EAEDKPE
-779 LHPLMIALQV
+779 LHPLMQALQV
-789 KNPIDF
+789 KNPEDF
-795 LVTTL
+795 LVSTL
-800 VRIRTSDMEEALLL
+800 MRIRASDLEEALLL
-814 LPFSIVCELLERLPA
+814 LPFSTVCEVLERLPT
-829 LITQRPDEVELLC
+829 LLTQRPDQLELLC
-842 RVTVFLFKVHMKPI
+842 RVTIFLFKVHMKPI
-856 ATAKSMKPLL
+856 SAAKNMKPLL
-866 LKLLELLKR
+866 VKLLSMLKR
-875 DVQQLRDIMGYN
+875 DVGQLRDVLGWN
-887 LHALSLLQTEV
+887 LHGLALLQTEV
-898 EQREGVQLFRDAT
+898 EQRDGVQLFREAT
-911 LARRKQEKKRRA
+911 QTRKKRDKKRRE

>member
-1 MGLTK
+1 
-6 QYLAYRAI
+6 
-14 DSFNIIASGRANVN
+14 
-28 FAVLE
+28 
-33 KSEGRFAAAPAA
+33 
-45 ENVIIWDLRMGDRK
+45 MGDRK

-111 NAVSVLRYDA
+111 NAVSILRYDA
-121 HGMRLVSGGLDT
+121 QGMRLVSGGLDT

-147 RLSGHNAAV
+147 RLSGHNAAI

-161 LQRLVEQDIVVSC
+161 LQRLVDQEIVVSC

-201 WGLALIND
+201 WALAFIND

-225 RKREGNAAQSLEKA
+225 RKKDESVAQSLEQA
-239 VEGLAIDDEDT
+239 VEGLSIDDEDM

-268 RTVNLVV
+268 RTVNLVA

-293 FYICNA
+293 FYICTA

-311 KARKKM
+311 KARKKA
-317 QEGGEQEENE
+317 QDSTEPEQNDEQM
-327 EHLSKELSLSDEIK
+327 SKELSLSDEIK
-341 RLESIKTRQKIKS
+341 RLESIKAKQKIKS
-354 IDVLLGQNQEL
+354 IDVLLGQNKEL

-371 SNNSMSL
+371 ANNSMCL

-386 SRKPKAKSSEST
+386 SRKAST
-398 DSSVKL
+398 PEDSSVKV

-445 QCLRTMPTDYI
+445 QCLRTVGTDYV

-478 IADVGAADIVEEIP
+478 IVDVGAADIVEQIP

-499 SIALLPDQK
+499 SLAMLPDQK

-514 SDTTV
+514 SDQTL
-519 KIWTFELIDSEGESH
+519 KIWSFELIDAGEGDA
-534 TQTKVLSL
+534 QTKVLSL

-557 VVSPDMKYLAVGLL
+557 AVSPDMKYLAVGLL
-571 DATVKIF
+571 DATVKVF

-602 YDSQII
+602 YDSQLI

-622 NFGDCHRSIFAHDDS
+622 NFGDCHRSVFAHDDS
-637 VMSLQFIPK
+637 VMSLQFIPR

-670 QTLPG
+670 LTLPG
-675 HIGEAHCLS
+675 HIGEAHCLA
-684 VSPNGRYLVTCG
+684 VSPNGRYLVSCG

-720 REQMEN
+720 REQLEN
-726 EKLATGEDN
+726 EQLATGEDN

-753 EQAAESIMECLEIS
+753 EKACESILECLEIS
-767 KQYEL
+767 KQFEL
-772 EGDEKPE
+772 EDDEKPE
-779 LHPLMIALQV
+779 PHPLMLALQV
-789 KNPIDF
+789 KNPTDF

-800 VRIRTSDMEEALLL
+800 ERIRSSDMEEALLL
-814 LPFSIVCELLERLPA
+814 LPFSNVCELLERLPT
-829 LITQRPDEVELLC
+829 LISKRPDELELLC

-856 ATAKSMKPLL
+856 VASKPMKPLL
-866 LKLLELLKR
+866 LKLLGLLKQ
-875 DVQQLRDIMGYN
+875 DVSALRDLMGYN

-898 EQREGVQLFRDAT
+898 EQREGVQLFYDAT
-911 LARRKQEKKRRA
+911 QTRKKNEKKRKEA
-923 ASKRR
+923 VKRR
-928 LQIQMV
+928 IQIQMA